1 MIRLLPNLP
10 SDVVGF
16 EAIGE
21 VRASDYES
29 VLAPAI
35 TEAIAASGDINVL
48 YVLGDAFT
56 GYSGGALW
64 EDAVVGTEHFAHWKK
79 IAVVTDTPWVE
90 HTVNA
95 FAWMMPTR
103 IRVFSVAD
111 RPAAESWVSTA

>member
-1 MIRLLPNLP
+1 MITLLPNLP
-10 SDVVGF
+10 AHVVGF

-21 VRASDYES
+21 VRAADYED

-35 TEAIAASGDINVL
+35 TAAIAASGDINVL

-56 GYSGGALW
+56 GYTGGAMW

-79 IAVVTDTPWVE
+79 IAVVTDTAWVE

-103 IRVFSVAD
+103 IRVFRVAD
-111 RPAAESWVSTA
+111 RAAAEAWVSTS